1 MVVGDVAGLSS
12 CPFPKANLYSLLCVS
27 LNCVEATGV
36 AVKVLVLVEQFLV
49 RGGVIVEWLVC
60 WTSNSEV
67 GFQILARAEISLK
80 ISAALIPALMIT
92 VTVLY
97 FWWKDLMVMEGGWPA
112 NLIC

>member
-1 MVVGDVAGLSS
+1 MLLSWS
-12 CPFPKANLYSLLCVS
+12 SSFWSK
-27 LNCVEATGV
+27 
-36 AVKVLVLVEQFLV
+36 
-49 RGGVIVEWLVC
+49 GGVIVEWLVC

-97 FWWKDLMVMEGGWPA
+97 FWWMERSDGDGGDWPA